1 MFVGMMPVR
10 VVVYRVV
17 MGMVMVMVM
26 HVIVIVIVIV
36 TVIVRVVVAVGG
48 SIRMHMMVPVF
59 PIFHAGLARTASA
72 NHAHGCVSCC

>member
-26 HVIVIVIVIV
+26 HVIVIVIVI
-36 TVIVRVVVAVGG
+36 VIVRVVVAVGG

>member
-26 HVIVIVIVIV
+26 HVIVIVIV